1 MSALLETLKYR
12 PDVQGGTTSHEDF
25 NSAEGKF
32 GIPRFNGEAT
42 MLPEY
47 TYRVRARAAKE
58 KAKQSP
64 PQDRGAHAVCEVKW
78 WYFKNTEPMFCG

>member
-64 PQDRGAHAVCEVKW
+64 A
-78 WYFKNTEPMFCG
+78 EPTPCVR